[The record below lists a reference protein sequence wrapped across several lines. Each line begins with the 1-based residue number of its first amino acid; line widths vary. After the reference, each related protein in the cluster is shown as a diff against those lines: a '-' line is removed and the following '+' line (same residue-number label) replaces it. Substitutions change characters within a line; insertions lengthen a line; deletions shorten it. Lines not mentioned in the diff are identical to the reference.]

1 MSYLEKNGLDRETSR
16 ALMES
21 VKDMIIKRG
30 KRTRDTMVGKEEA
43 ENVSD
48 CIFPSIIEIPV
59 GLWSI
64 LTQAAYL
71 FNAAL
76 SELRT
81 ELSVQTRND
90 GLALKAMAVAIRR
103 EVEQLEQKMQ
113 EDIQTLKH
121 EYVIIYFLWLSLAH
135 MTGTV
140 LRWT

>member
-1 MSYLEKNGLDRETSR
+1 M
-16 ALMES
+16 
-21 VKDMIIKRG
+21 
-30 KRTRDTMVGKEEA
+30 
-43 ENVSD
+43 
-48 CIFPSIIEIPV
+48 
-59 GLWSI
+59 
-64 LTQAAYL
+64 

-121 EYVIIYFLWLSLAH
+121 EYVIIYFFNFFLLSFAH

>member
-1 MSYLEKNGLDRETSR
+1 
-16 ALMES
+16 MES
-21 VKDMIIKRG
+21 VKDMIVKRG

-43 ENVSD
+43 ENVSS
-48 CIFPSIIEIPV
+48 CCV
-59 GLWSI
+59 RHNRNTYGLTLI
-64 LTQAAYL
+64 QAAYL

-103 EVEQLEQKMQ
+103 EVEQLEQKMK

-121 EYVIIYFLWLSLAH
+121 EYVI
-135 MTGTV
+135 V
-140 LRWT
+140 LFFRFYLLIRGQYRNGHE